1 MSKAFSRLKRKL
13 AISLV
18 FYDLRQACAHAGI
31 RSWLGTRVLSSEMY
45 ELIGLKDSCLLGL
58 LILI

>member
-1 MSKAFSRLKRKL
+1 ML

-18 FYDLRQACAHAGI
+18 SYDLKQAYAHAGI
-31 RSWLGTRVLSSEMY
+31 RSWLGTHVLSSEMY
-45 ELIGLKDSCLLGL
+45 ELIGLEGSCLLGL